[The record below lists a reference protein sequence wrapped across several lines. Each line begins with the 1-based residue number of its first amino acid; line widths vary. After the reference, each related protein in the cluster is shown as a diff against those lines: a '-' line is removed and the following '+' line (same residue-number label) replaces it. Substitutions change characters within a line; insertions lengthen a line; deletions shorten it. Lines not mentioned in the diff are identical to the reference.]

1 MSDFALPA
9 SLPNIYAR
17 PRRGSPTVIAGSK
30 FMPTAQKEAA
40 AGINLQR
47 LFGTN
52 S

>member
-1 MSDFALPA
+1 MSDFALSA

-17 PRRGSPTVIAGSK
+17 PRRGSATVIAGPE
-30 FMPTAQKEAA
+30 FMPIAQQKTA
-40 AGINLQR
+40 AGINLRR